1 MGKEKEMVKE
11 ILSNTRLIMKH
22 LKIETAK
29 KEEPKKEIKQV
40 LKKLSA
46 KKKKK

>member
-22 LKIETAK
+22 LKIEPAK

-46 KKKKK
+46 KKKN